1 MSAKH
6 VFQPPVFPNFAYN
19 LVSSLLQ
26 FSNIL
31 IVQDFHNKRN
41 NFRKT
46 SIRFTRR
53 RKGFHPISPPLP
65 LAADQTA
72 TSYGTLLISSAEQK
86 GADQPLRVST
96 LLFEPSLHVVRPTL
110 LSSGGGE
117 KRRSRKSVGYVS
129 CRVDFFLVFS
139 SWDNLKKI
147 CLHDP
152 STPVQFSSSIYI

>member
-6 VFQPPVFPNFAYN
+6 VFQPPVFPNFACN

-129 CRVDFFLVFS
+129 SFSFLA
-139 SWDNLKKI
+139 LEI
-147 CLHDP
+147 
-152 STPVQFSSSIYI
+152 I